1 MPLLDAA
8 QLTGAALSVML
19 PWLQQVGLKA
29 LDKLQGDAV
38 TTAAGAPAKIFG
50 WLKEKV
56 APHPGAAAAL
66 AELPAGPDD
75 PANQQTFA
83 LQIEKLLKSDEA
95 LREELAKLLPEEA
108 KAAAAA
114 AGGVTQTINQT
125 GSNNKATQIHGKGNT
140 VTNG

>member
-1 MPLLDAA
+1 MPPLDAA
-8 QLTGAALSVML
+8 QLTDAALAVML

-56 APHPGAAAAL
+56 APHPVAAAAL

-75 PANQQTFA
+75 QTNQQTFA
-83 LQIEKLLKSDEA
+83 LQLEKLLKSNEA

-114 AGGVTQTINQT
+114 GVTQTANQT